1 MVTHVAAQRPVRHLR
16 DLSGPGVGAGPVR
29 LRAATLV
36 RAQEADPGFSISREV
51 SRAVADR
58 AAADSVGGSNLS
70 QPERISKLL
79 GGPISKLLGLR
90 SVLKKK

>member
-1 MVTHVAAQRPVRHLR
+1 MVLTHVAAQRPVRHLR

-36 RAQEADPGFSISREV
+36 RAQEADPGFSISRT
-51 SRAVADR
+51 VADR

-70 QPERISKLL
+70 QRISKLL
-79 GGPISKLLGLR
+79 GGPISKLLGPR
-90 SVLKKK
+90 SLFKKVNSGQL